1 MVRSYILLLFCV
13 CCWGSNFVFG
23 SILVNEF
30 PPILLSAMRLSATSL
45 FLIGYGWYFKKMGQ
59 LTRRDFLLLVPLG
72 FVGTLINQASFFT
85 GLETI
90 DATTASLVLSLA
102 PITVAVLAAVFLKET
117 ITRKMVIGSLI
128 AMVGIFFVVGKSGGI
143 KPSIGMLYILL
154 AMVSFAISIIIM
166 RKLTERID
174 PLTATVY
181 STVIGSSMV
190 IPVALIKE
198 PITHVS
204 SHPWAWVLLFVT
216 AILMQGLCG
225 LIWNVQLKRI
235 GAGKA
240 SVFLNLQPFVAMVVG
255 FLLLGTPVTMVQIV
269 GSLLI
274 VGGVVLATGFKK
286 EKSEASS
293 GKPVTASGMIQK
305 LPKVNG

>member
-30 PPILLSAMRLSATSL
+30 PPILLSAIRLSATSL
-45 FLIGYGWYFKKMGQ
+45 FLIGYGWSFKKLGH
-59 LTRRDFLLLVPLG
+59 LTRRDFLLLIPLG
-72 FVGTLINQASFFT
+72 FVGTLINQAAFFT

-90 DATTASLVLSLA
+90 DATTASLILSLA

-117 ITRKMVIGSLI
+117 ITRKMVIGSVI

-143 KPSIGMLYILL
+143 KPSIGMLYIVL
-154 AMVSFAISIIIM
+154 AMISFAISIIIM

-181 STVIGSSMV
+181 STLIGSGMV

-255 FLLLGTPVTMVQIV
+255 FLLMGTPVTIVQIV
-269 GSLLI
+269 GSMLI
-274 VGGVVLATGFKK
+274 VGGVVLATGLKK
-286 EKSEASS
+286 GKPEES
-293 GKPVTASGMIQK
+293 GKPVTATGILQK
-305 LPKVNG
+305 VPKVNG